1 MIKRMILINS
11 ANFPLLDIDLS
22 KDIFFLGDNASGK
35 TTTTRAI
42 HYLYNA
48 EGRQLG
54 IPSDK
59 DSFEKYYFPYDNS
72 YIVYVFDNFFIIAFK
87 RSGKIQKWF
96 SKQVFDLERVI
107 SGGDL
112 LVHNAIRAYIKED
125 SYYHPQTNAEY
136 RNIIYGQAKRYL
148 DFSFATIK
156 NYDAFLEVYNMVFN
170 VDKAIVDVKSIKKA
184 IQKSLQKDDEVLSL
198 DFEKYIADMT
208 GFKRDYDFFKKFDK
222 QRENIKKAVDTME
235 ELISIENEL
244 QQLLGRIKYN
254 QVLDEEKI
262 PLLEAEDKQQ
272 ENKLKVLKHRWI
284 HWEKR
289 LKKIIDTL
297 NDRIADLK
305 VKIKELERLEEIYSP
320 QNYEE
325 KLLIG
330 SKKNGLEKERD
341 DLIVSIRKLEEE
353 QSSIVQEIDN
363 QIAGL
368 KRKIDEDIHSEAKQR
383 YRGQKELEEK
393 QCDGDIVEIEAEF
406 EQILSSIEE
415 KIEKLKIRLSNEE
428 DSIQEIKEEYEKE
441 DETLLKEFEA
451 VQQKNSVEREG
462 IRGEIG
468 EKETLLDRLSHNVV
482 KEEKNIIS
490 YKEEFQEK
498 RNSRAKQLNRE
509 RSHINKQIGEYQTLL
524 EHEPN
529 SLKEFFANEVDGWE
543 ETIYPVID
551 KSLLSK
557 SCDVLMPVLD
567 YKAEEKS
574 ILGVKI
580 DTASLEVIPT
590 AEELIERIVSL
601 KEERKILFVKAKDID
616 QSEKAILDTFMN
628 QVELKISNLTSE
640 IGIEQNKVG
649 EFQTELLKLKNHY
662 TQAKERF
669 KENKKQFKQAFETKK
684 SSYAKR
690 IKLLEDEINEHKKE
704 IQREEKQK
712 KRETERRKENLK
724 FNLKAI
730 KREIES
736 EMLEQRKQIESE
748 IKKFEAEKHSKTED
762 DLLND
767 LRQKSSKIKEQLKE
781 CYAADKFLDE
791 YDTYRTN
798 IENLPSRRKE
808 LMNTETFLSK
818 ATNLINHAV
827 KITKETYETL
837 ETKRKTNSEKLKS
850 LKDGLQKL
858 KELKINFSDIET
870 VEEKG
875 ELGLYL
881 DQYVSQDR
889 VYKNQ
894 KINFKGLLSK
904 LATLEYNAVIDI
916 NLNLDKFD
924 EVVSMVC
931 LEHIKDSLEELY
943 KFSTISYDN
952 QKRSRHAAF
961 TNYLNNIIPQKL
973 VTFNDLEDR
982 FEQQK
987 NRINRNLTKVSFG
1000 AIKEISLVME
1010 KSKGNKNTIASLMRS
1025 LNSKVVSAR
1034 TMFEDKQ
1041 SLFFDKPKSI
1051 ENIDAIIDTL
1061 GKIKKQSEGGAIHIF
1076 DTIDLSISYIENG
1089 VKKQGLS
1096 HLKNDSSSGGNILL
1110 KVAIAI
1116 SILALFANK
1125 GDKDTPFFLIVDE
1138 ISRLKHQNQDKLKQY
1153 INQHGF
1159 RTLFI
1164 TPDPVYPD
1172 PKIAMY
1178 YMFGNSSDENG
1189 GLEIAQMNII

>member
-22 KDIFFLGDNASGK
+22 KDVFFLGDNASGK

-42 HYLYNA
+42 HYLYNV
-48 EGRQLG
+48 EGRHLG
-54 IPSDK
+54 IPGDK

-72 YIVYVFDNFFIIAFK
+72 YIVYVFDDFFIMLFK

-96 SKQVFDLERVI
+96 SKQIFDFKRVI
-107 SGGDL
+107 SDGNL
-112 LVHNAIRAYIKED
+112 LNHDAIRAYIKE
-125 SYYHPQTNAEY
+125 SSFYHPQTNAEY

-170 VDKAIVDVKSIKKA
+170 VDKAIVDVKSIKRA

-198 DFEKYIADMT
+198 DFEQYIEDMT
-208 GFKRDYDFFKKFDK
+208 EFKRDYNFFKKFDK
-222 QRENIKKAVDTME
+222 QRENIKKAVNTMD
-235 ELISIENEL
+235 ELISLENEL
-244 QQLLGRIKYN
+244 QQLLGKIKYN

-262 PLLEAEDKQQ
+262 PLLEIEDTQQ
-272 ENKLKVLKHRWI
+272 EQRLKVLKHRGT
-284 HWEKR
+284 HWEHR
-289 LKKIIDTL
+289 LKKIIDIL
-297 NDRIADLK
+297 NDRIGDLK
-305 VKIKELERLEEIYSP
+305 VNVKELERLAEIYSS

-325 KLLIG
+325 KLLIV
-330 SKKNGLEKERD
+330 SRKNGLEKERD
-341 DLIVSIRKLEEE
+341 DLTVSIRKLEEK
-353 QSSIVQEIDN
+353 QSSIVTEIDK

-368 KRKIDEDIHSEAKQR
+368 KQKKDVDVLAEGKQR

-393 QCDGDIVEIEAEF
+393 LCDGDIVEIESGF
-406 EQILSSIEE
+406 EQILSGIEE
-415 KIEKLKIRLSNEE
+415 KIETLKMRLSSEE
-428 DSIQEIKEEYEKE
+428 NGTWEIKDTYEKE
-441 DETLLKEFEA
+441 DEALRKEFET
-451 VQQKNSVEREG
+451 VQEKNSEDQEKMAK
-462 IRGEIG
+462 EIG
-468 EKETLLDRLSHNVV
+468 EKESLIDRLSRSVV
-482 KEEKNIIS
+482 KEEQKITF
-490 YKEEFQEK
+490 YKESFQEK
-498 RNSRAKQLNRE
+498 RYVRAKQLNNE
-509 RSHINKQIGEYQTLL
+509 RTHINQQIGEYRTLL

-529 SLKEFFANEVDGWE
+529 SFKAFLANEVEGWE

-557 SCDVLMPVLD
+557 SCDILMPAVD
-567 YKAEEKS
+567 EKTEGKS

-580 DTASLEVIPT
+580 DTASLEVIPN
-590 AEELIERIVSL
+590 AEELMERIVHL
-601 KEERKILFVKAKDID
+601 KEERTILFIKAKDID
-616 QSEKAILDTFMN
+616 LSEKAKLDSFMN
-628 QVELKISNLTSE
+628 QVELETSNLNSE
-640 IGIEQNKVG
+640 IGIEQNSVG
-649 EFQTELLKLKNHY
+649 IFQTELLKLKNHY
-662 TQAKERF
+662 IQEKERF
-669 KENKKQFKQAFETKK
+669 KENKVQLKHVFETQK
-684 SSYAKR
+684 SSYAER
-690 IKLLEDEINEHKKE
+690 IKLLYDEINADKKE
-704 IQREEKQK
+704 MQREEKQK
-712 KRETERRKENLK
+712 KREIAQRKEDLI
-724 FNLKAI
+724 FNFNAI
-730 KREIES
+730 KREIQS
-736 EMLEQRKQIESE
+736 EMSEQKKQIESE
-748 IKKFEAEKHSKTED
+748 IKKLEEEKHSKTED

-767 LRQKSSKIKEQLKE
+767 LREKSSKMKEQLKE

-791 YDTYRTN
+791 YDENRSKV
-798 IENLPSRRKE
+798 ENLPVRKRE
-808 LMNTETFLSK
+808 LISTETFLSK
-818 ATNLINHAV
+818 ITHLTHHSVKTTKDKYRILEKVRRENSDALKNLKA
-827 KITKETYETL
+827 
-837 ETKRKTNSEKLKS
+837 
-850 LKDGLQKL
+850 GLCKL
-858 KELKINFSDIET
+858 KELNIDFSDIET
-870 VEEKG
+870 MEENG

-881 DQYVSQDR
+881 DQYMTKDR

-904 LATLEYNAVIDI
+904 LEILEYNAVIDI
-916 NLNLDKFD
+916 NLNLEKFD
-924 EVVSMVC
+924 EVVSMTS

-973 VTFNDLEDR
+973 GTFNDLEDR

-987 NRINRNLTKVSFG
+987 NRINRNLTKVDFA

-1010 KSKGNKNTIASLMRS
+1010 KSTGNKNTIASLMRS
-1025 LNSKVVSAR
+1025 LNSKVSSAR

-1076 DTIDLSISYIENG
+1076 DTIDLSISYVENA
-1089 VKKQGLS
+1089 VKKQGLT

-1138 ISRLKHQNQDKLKQY
+1138 ISRLKHQNQDRLKRY

-1172 PKIAMY
+1172 PTIALY
-1178 YMFGNSSDENG
+1178 YMFGNSSSEHG
-1189 GLEIAQMNII
+1189 GLEISQMNIA

>member
-1 MIKRMILINS
+1 MIRRMILINS

-22 KDIFFLGDNASGK
+22 KDVFFLGDNASGK

-42 HYLYNA
+42 HYLYNT

-59 DSFEKYYFPYDNS
+59 DSFEKYYFPYNNS
-72 YIVYVFDNFFIIAFK
+72 YIVYVFDDFFIIAFK

-96 SKQVFDLERVI
+96 SKQIFDFERVI
-107 SGGDL
+107 SNGDL
-112 LVHNAIRAYIKED
+112 LAHDAIRAYIKEV
-125 SYYHPQTNAEY
+125 SSYHPQTNAEY

-148 DFSFATIK
+148 DFSMATIK

-184 IQKSLQKDDEVLSL
+184 IQKSLQKNDEVLSL
-198 DFEKYIADMT
+198 DFEQYIVDMT

-235 ELISIENEL
+235 ELISLENEL
-244 QQLLGRIKYN
+244 QQLLGKIKYN
-254 QVLDEEKI
+254 QILDEEQI
-262 PLLEAEDKQQ
+262 PLLEVEDTQK
-272 ENKLKVLKHRWI
+272 ENKLKIFKRRGM
-284 HWEKR
+284 HWENR
-289 LKKIIDTL
+289 LKKIINML
-297 NDRIADLK
+297 NDHIADLK

-325 KLLIG
+325 KLLIA
-330 SKKNGLEKERD
+330 SKKNGLEKEHD
-341 DLIVSIRKLEEE
+341 DLTVSIRKLEEQ
-353 QSSIVQEIDN
+353 QSSIVKEIDN

-368 KRKIDEDIHSEAKQR
+368 KRKIEIDIPAEARQR

-393 QCDGDIVEIEAEF
+393 QCDGDIVEIESEF
-406 EQILSSIEE
+406 EQILLGIEE
-415 KIEKLKIRLSNEE
+415 KIETFKVRLSSEE
-428 DSIQEIKEEYEKE
+428 NSIQDIKDKYEKE
-441 DETLLKEFEA
+441 DEELRKKFEA
-451 VQQKNSVEREG
+451 VQEVNNEDQEKIAKE
-462 IRGEIG
+462 IR
-468 EKETLLDRLSHNVV
+468 EKEAHIEKRSRSVV
-482 KEEKNIIS
+482 KEEQTIIS
-490 YKEEFQEK
+490 YKEVFQEK
-498 RNSRAKQLNRE
+498 RYERAKKLNNE
-509 RSHINKQIGEYQTLL
+509 RTHINQQIGEYQTLL

-529 SLKEFFANEVDGWE
+529 SFKEFLANEIDGWE
-543 ETIYPVID
+543 ETIYPVLD

-557 SCDVLMPVLD
+557 SCNILKPVLD
-567 YKAEEKS
+567 NSERES
-574 ILGVKI
+574 IFGLKL
-580 DTASLEVIPT
+580 DTTSLEMIPP
-590 AEELIERIVSL
+590 ADELIERVANL
-601 KEERKILFVKAKDID
+601 KEERKILLAKARDID
-616 QSEKAILDTFMN
+616 RNENAKLESFLN
-628 QVELKISNLTSE
+628 QIELKISNLNSE
-640 IGIEQNKVG
+640 IGIEKNRVG
-649 EFQTELLKLKNHY
+649 EFQTELLKLKNYY
-662 TQAKERF
+662 TQAKKRF
-669 KENKKQFKQAFETKK
+669 KENKEQLKQAFETQK
-684 SSYAKR
+684 SSYAER
-690 IKLLEDEINEHKKE
+690 IKLLENERNEHKKE

-712 KRETERRKENLK
+712 KREITQRKEDLK
-724 FNLKAI
+724 FNLNAI

-736 EMLEQRKQIESE
+736 EMSEQKQQIELE
-748 IKKFEAEKHSKTED
+748 IKKLEAEKHSKTED
-762 DLLND
+762 DLLD
-767 LRQKSSKIKEQLKE
+767 EYREKSTQLKEQLKE

-791 YDTYRTN
+791 YDENRSK
-798 IENLPSRRKE
+798 IENLPIRRKE
-808 LMNTETFLSK
+808 LLSTETFLSK
-818 ATNLINHAV
+818 VTNLINHSV
-827 KITKETYETL
+827 KTTKEKYETL
-837 ETKRKTNSEKLKS
+837 EKERKANSDELKN
-850 LKDGLQKL
+850 LKDGLSKL
-858 KELKINFSDIET
+858 KELKIDFSDMET
-870 VEEKG
+870 GEEKG
-875 ELGLYL
+875 ELGLCL
-881 DQYVSQDR
+881 DQYISKNR
-889 VYKNQ
+889 IYKNQ

-904 LATLEYNAVIDI
+904 LAALEYNAVIDI
-916 NLNLDKFD
+916 NLNLEKFD
-924 EVVSMVC
+924 EVVSMAS

-943 KFSTISYDN
+943 TFSTISYDN

-973 VTFNDLEDR
+973 GTFNDLEDR

-987 NRINRNLTKVSFG
+987 NRINRHLTKADFG

-1025 LNSKVVSAR
+1025 LNSKVVGAR

-1172 PKIAMY
+1172 PKIAVY

>member
-1 MIKRMILINS
+1 MIRRMVLINS

-22 KDIFFLGDNASGK
+22 KDVFFLGDNASGK

-72 YIVYVFDNFFIIAFK
+72 YIVYVFDDFFIIAFK

-96 SKQVFDLERVI
+96 SKQIFDFERVI
-107 SGGDL
+107 SNGDL
-112 LVHNAIRAYIKED
+112 LAHDAIRAYIKEA
-125 SYYHPQTNAEY
+125 SSYHPQTNAEY
-136 RNIIYGQAKRYL
+136 RNIIYGQAKRYS
-148 DFSFATIK
+148 DFSMATIK

-198 DFEKYIADMT
+198 DFEQYIADMT

-235 ELISIENEL
+235 ELISLENEL
-244 QQLLGRIKYN
+244 QQLLGKIKYN
-254 QVLDEEKI
+254 QILDEEQI
-262 PLLEAEDKQQ
+262 PLLEVEDTQK
-272 ENKLKVLKHRWI
+272 ENKLKIFKRRGT
-284 HWEKR
+284 HWENR
-289 LKKIIDTL
+289 LKKIINML

-325 KLLIG
+325 KLLSA

-341 DLIVSIRKLEEE
+341 DLTVSIRKLEEQ
-353 QSSIVQEIDN
+353 QSSIVKEIDN
-363 QIAGL
+363 QIGGL
-368 KRKIDEDIHSEAKQR
+368 KRKIEIDIPAEARQR

-393 QCDGDIVEIEAEF
+393 QCDGDIVEIESEF
-406 EQILSSIEE
+406 EQILLGIEE
-415 KIEKLKIRLSNEE
+415 KIETLKVRLSSEE
-428 DSIQEIKEEYEKE
+428 NSIQDIKDTYEKA
-441 DETLLKEFEA
+441 DEALRKKFEA
-451 VQQKNSVEREG
+451 VQEINSEDQEKIG
-462 IRGEIG
+462 KEIR
-468 EKETLLDRLSHNVV
+468 EKEALIERRSRSVV
-482 KEEKNIIS
+482 KEEQTIIS
-490 YKEEFQEK
+490 YKEAFQEK
-498 RNSRAKQLNRE
+498 RYERAKKLNNE
-509 RSHINKQIGEYQTLL
+509 RTHINQQIGEYKTLL

-529 SLKEFFANEVDGWE
+529 SFKEFLANEVDGWE

-557 SCDVLMPVLD
+557 SCNILKPVLD
-567 YKAEEKS
+567 NSGRES
-574 ILGVKI
+574 IFGLKL
-580 DTASLEVIPT
+580 DTTSLEMIPT
-590 AEELIERIVSL
+590 AEELIERVTNL
-601 KEERKILFVKAKDID
+601 KEERKILLAKAKDID
-616 QSEKAILDTFMN
+616 RNENAKLESFLN
-628 QVELKISNLTSE
+628 QIELKISNLNSE
-640 IGIEQNKVG
+640 IGIEQNRVG
-649 EFQTELLKLKNHY
+649 EFQTELLKLKNYY

-669 KENKKQFKQAFETKK
+669 KENKEQLKQAFETQK
-684 SSYAKR
+684 SSYVER
-690 IKLLEDEINEHKKE
+690 IKLLENERNEHKKE
-704 IQREEKQK
+704 MQREEKQK
-712 KRETERRKENLK
+712 KRETVQRKEDLK
-724 FNLKAI
+724 FNLNAI

-736 EMLEQRKQIESE
+736 EMLKQKQQIELE
-748 IKKFEAEKHSKTED
+748 IKKLEAEKHSKTED
-762 DLLND
+762 DLLD
-767 LRQKSSKIKEQLKE
+767 EYREKSTQLKEQLKE

-791 YDTYRTN
+791 YDENRSK
-798 IENLPSRRKE
+798 IENLPIRRKE
-808 LMNTETFLSK
+808 LISTKTFLSK
-818 ATNLINHAV
+818 ITNLINHSV
-827 KITKETYETL
+827 KTTKEKYEIL
-837 ETKRKTNSEKLKS
+837 ENARKENSDELKN
-850 LKDGLQKL
+850 LKDGLSKL
-858 KELKINFSDIET
+858 KELKIYFSDIET
-870 VEEKG
+870 IEEKG
-875 ELGLYL
+875 KLSLLL
-881 DQYVSQDR
+881 DQYISKDR

-916 NLNLDKFD
+916 NLNLEKFD
-924 EVVSMVC
+924 EVVSMAS

-973 VTFNDLEDR
+973 GTFNDLEDR

-987 NRINRNLTKVSFG
+987 NRINRHLTKVDFG

-1010 KSKGNKNTIASLMRS
+1010 KSTGNKNTIASLMRS

-1178 YMFGNSSDENG
+1178 YMFGNTTNEIG